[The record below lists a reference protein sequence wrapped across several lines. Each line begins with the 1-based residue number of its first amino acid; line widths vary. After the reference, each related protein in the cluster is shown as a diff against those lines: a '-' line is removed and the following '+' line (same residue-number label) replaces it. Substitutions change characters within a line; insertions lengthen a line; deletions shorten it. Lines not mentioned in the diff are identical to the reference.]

1 MKILLLLPLF
11 FLYSCSTTKK
21 TDEVAEEA
29 TVINAVEKREL
40 IKGGSSDY
48 NEAGDLQTVRFDF
61 NSAVVGKE
69 ARDLLDKNIS
79 FLKANKGIKI
89 QLEGHT
95 DERGSGQYNLA
106 LGEIRARRVKE
117 YLVSMGISGKRL
129 KVMSFGEEKPLEGAK
144 DEEAFAKNRRV
155 NFYILKL

>member
-1 MKILLLLPLF
+1 MPLF

-21 TDEVAEEA
+21 PVEVAEEVTIN
-29 TVINAVEKREL
+29 TVKKPEL

-69 ARDLLDKNIS
+69 ARDLLDKNII

-129 KVMSFGEEKPLEGAK
+129 KIMSFGEEKPLESAK
-144 DEEAFAKNRRV
+144 DEEAYAKNRRV